1 MDSWTCGRG
10 SVVLSA
16 RHSLSNHQ
24 TLPSHGTERLK
35 GFSRTKKVA
44 VCGGGGAVRVVDCGQ
59 AKAVRACVRWLG
71 IRHTVVVYSLSLTQR
86 PPCHLRP
93 RRCFYLNL
101 LLPEPTPLLP
111 ALFPRHRHFP
121 NTSPPAPRPFLPSFL
136 PPSFCFFLLPLLGT
150 KRTAS
155 VDLPCVPVD
164 SARSQGWD
172 CSPSLTHR

>member
-24 TLPSHGTERLK
+24 TLPPHGTERLK
-35 GFSRTKKVA
+35 GFSRTKNVA

-59 AKAVRACVRWLG
+59 AKAVRARVRWLG

-101 LLPEPTPLLP
+101 LLPDLNQLRSCLP
-111 ALFPRHRHFP
+111 SSRAIVTSQIHHHQHR
-121 NTSPPAPRPFLPSFL
+121 APSFL
-136 PPSFCFFLLPLLGT
+136 PPSSLPPSASSSFPSSEPSGQPLLPFLACPLTQLEAKAGI
-150 KRTAS
+150 
-155 VDLPCVPVD
+155 
-164 SARSQGWD
+164 AR
-172 CSPSLTHR
+172 HR

>member
-10 SVVLSA
+10 TVVLSA

-24 TLPSHGTERLK
+24 TLPPHGTERLK

-59 AKAVRACVRWLG
+59 AKAVRARVRWLG

-101 LLPEPTPLLP
+101 LLPDLNQLRSCLP

-121 NTSPPAPRPFLPSFL
+121 NTSPPAPRPFLPSSL
-136 PPSFCFFLLPLLGT
+136 PPSASSSFPSSEPSGQPLLPFLACPLTQLEAKAGI
-150 KRTAS
+150 
-155 VDLPCVPVD
+155 
-164 SARSQGWD
+164 AR
-172 CSPSLTHR
+172 HR

>member
-10 SVVLSA
+10 TVVLSA

-24 TLPSHGTERLK
+24 TLPPHGTERLK

-101 LLPEPTPLLP
+101 LLPDLNQLRSCLP
-111 ALFPRHRHFP
+111 SSRAIVTSQIHHHQHR
-121 NTSPPAPRPFLPSFL
+121 APSFL
-136 PPSFCFFLLPLLGT
+136 PPSLLLFSPPSPP
-150 KRTAS
+150 RNQA
-155 VDLPCVPVD
+155 D
-164 SARSQGWD
+164 SL
-172 CSPSLTHR
+172 CCPSLRAR